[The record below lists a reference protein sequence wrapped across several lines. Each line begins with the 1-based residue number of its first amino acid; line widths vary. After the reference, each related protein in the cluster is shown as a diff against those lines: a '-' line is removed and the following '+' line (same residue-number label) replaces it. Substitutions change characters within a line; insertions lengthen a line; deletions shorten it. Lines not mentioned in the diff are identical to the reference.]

1 MAGQRDIFQRQTLSG
16 EEVTVGDLTVRPQ
29 SQALVIRWPS
39 GGIVWNRPTAVLVE
53 RDGQTQ
59 RIPILDVTR
68 LAILAI
74 VGFSIVYVV
83 ASIVLSARRR
93 RNRNA

>member
-1 MAGQRDIFQRQTLSG
+1 MTGPGDIVQRQTLSG
-16 EEVTVGDLTVRPQ
+16 QAVSVGDLTVRPQ

-39 GGIVWNRPTAVLVE
+39 GGMVWNRPTAVLVE

-68 LAILAI
+68 LAILAM
-74 VGFSIVYVV
+74 VGFGIVYVV

-93 RNRNA
+93 RNRNG